1 MKLLTQ
7 ATYFLLAVS
16 AAFVLWVQRSPGKL
30 PSSWESAAPWLFLSF
45 AILLSTQSIVKV
57 VLKQTSFARS
67 FMHIGIAAAF
77 LMVLFFGV
85 PQMNTP
91 QTNKANASPI
101 AATSYEMEWL
111 LVDTD
116 ERIRVLAAELA
127 RYRPEGLK
135 LAPALA
141 KALGDSS
148 AQVRK
153 AAHASLVHLNDGV
166 DLGASESQDGMRAWM
181 QRFQQK

>member
-1 MKLLTQ
+1 
-7 ATYFLLAVS
+7 V
-16 AAFVLWVQRSPGKL
+16 
-30 PSSWESAAPWLFLSF
+30 
-45 AILLSTQSIVKV
+45 
-57 VLKQTSFARS
+57 
-67 FMHIGIAAAF
+67 
-77 LMVLFFGV
+77 
-85 PQMNTP
+85 N
-91 QTNKANASPI
+91 
-101 AATSYEMEWL
+101 ATSDEMERL

-135 LAPALA
+135 LAPALI

-153 AAHASLVHLNDGV
+153 AAHASLIHLNDGI
-166 DLGASESQDGMRAWM
+166 DLGTSESQDGMRAWM